1 MPPSVG
7 EAAKLRPIE
16 AAIGRE
22 PAGPTT
28 RTGRSLGGNIEPD
41 AGERVDGSLAV
52 GWTEVTMAAG
62 AEMGELRCC
71 GAGSVADWLEG
82 CWINQY

>member
-1 MPPSVG
+1 MHPSAN
-7 EAAKLRPIE
+7 EAARLRPVE

-28 RTGRSLGGNIEPD
+28 RTGRSLGRNVEPD

-52 GWTEVTMAAG
+52 GSEVTMAAG
-62 AEMGELRCC
+62 AEMGELAVVWGRVC
-71 GAGSVADWLEG
+71 GRLARRVLD
-82 CWINQY
+82 

>member
-1 MPPSVG
+1 MPPSAG
-7 EAAKLRPIE
+7 EAARLRPVE

-28 RTGRSLGGNIEPD
+28 RTGRSLGRNVEPD

-52 GWTEVTMAAG
+52 GWTEVTMAGG
-62 AEMGELRCC
+62 AEIGELAVVWGRVC
-71 GAGSVADWLEG
+71 GRLARRVLH
-82 CWINQY
+82 